1 MFKHLFDAVGK
12 EKFIVNK
19 TTKASIITNES
30 EIMDFIYKIKS
41 FIQFFVQEYE
51 GYGSDLVFLYIQSFR
66 IHIGKYNLLKIKSY
80 LPLPKK
86 ILNKKCCINI
96 YNENENN
103 IQQVDWPD
111 LQSVPRELRKYWY
124 QRYSLFHKFEKNDT
138 LCMIPVRN
146 HTQSA
151 SI

>member
-41 FIQFFVQEYE
+41 FIQFFVQDYE

-66 IHIGKYNLLKIKSY
+66 IHIGKYNPLKIKSY
-80 LPLPKK
+80 PPLPKE
-86 ILNKKCCINI
+86 ILKKNVVLILKMKMKNVLCIVYYI
-96 YNENENN
+96 
-103 IQQVDWPD
+103 IF
-111 LQSVPRELRKYWY
+111 LKM
-124 QRYSLFHKFEKNDT
+124 K
-138 LCMIPVRN
+138 
-146 HTQSA
+146 
-151 SI
+151 